1 MGNGTEMRCL
11 TRKPAAR
18 RARLSPA
25 RAGHSRGHRQALPDE
40 RPGWLPS
47 GPRGAHNEAVTDGRG
62 GAVCPRCD
70 RADAVHSIVELAALA
85 RTRLGDQPPGPPV
98 PPQPG
103 YAAEPQAGPV
113 PGYAADPGTVPGW
126 AAQPRSGP
134 LPGGPQGSRV
144 PRPAA
149 PAGSGGD
156 GLPDGL
162 SLEGDIAS
170 AAAAVA
176 ASAAARFLGRAIGRR
191 VQRTYEQRV
200 LPALAARQ
208 QALLHEQIAIAERH
222 PDLRACLTDQV
233 IFLAGGTRTVPLAS
247 VTGML
252 TLEQSDALVAELRS
266 G

>member
-1 MGNGTEMRCL
+1 MPRDG
-11 TRKPAAR
+11 PV
-18 RARLSPA
+18 ARLPC
-25 RAGHSRGHRQALPDE
+25 
-40 RPGWLPS
+40 
-47 GPRGAHNEAVTDGRG
+47 GPCGAHNEAVTDGRG
-62 GAVCPRCD
+62 GAVCPRCGS
-70 RADAVHSIVELAALA
+70 ADAVHSIVELAALA
-85 RTRLGDQPPGPPV
+85 RARLGDQPPGSP

-103 YAAEPQAGPV
+103 YAAEPQPGPV
-113 PGYAADPGTVPGW
+113 PGYAADAGTVPGW

-134 LPGGPQGSRV
+134 LPGGPQGS
-144 PRPAA
+144 PPSRPAS
-149 PAGSGGD
+149 SGGD
-156 GLPDGL
+156 VLPDGL
-162 SLEGDIAS
+162 SLDGDIAS
-170 AAAAVA
+170 AASAVA

-233 IFLAGGTRTVPLAS
+233 IFLAGGARTVPLAS

>member
-1 MGNGTEMRCL
+1 M
-11 TRKPAAR
+11 
-18 RARLSPA
+18 
-25 RAGHSRGHRQALPDE
+25 AGSGRMSAL
-40 RPGWLPS
+40 GWLPS
-47 GPRGAHNEAVTDGRG
+47 GPPGAHNEAVTDGRG
-62 GAVCPRCD
+62 GAVCPQCGS
-70 RADAVHSIVELAALA
+70 ADAVHSIVELAALA
-85 RTRLGDQPPGPPV
+85 QARLGDQPPGPPA

-103 YAAEPQAGPV
+103 YAAEPRPGPV

-134 LPGGPQGSRV
+134 LPGGPGPLPGGPGPLPGSPLPGTPQGGRPS
-144 PRPAA
+144 RPADPGA
-149 PAGSGGD
+149 DGLPGD
-156 GLPDGL
+156 GLPGDGLPGGL
-162 SLEGDIAS
+162 SLDGDIAS

-176 ASAAARFLGRAIGRR
+176 ASAATRLFGRAIGRR

-233 IFLAGGTRTVPLAS
+233 IFLAGGARTVPLAS

-252 TLEQSDALVAELRS
+252 TLEQSDSLVAELR
-266 G
+266 GG

>member
-1 MGNGTEMRCL
+1 M
-11 TRKPAAR
+11 
-18 RARLSPA
+18 
-25 RAGHSRGHRQALPDE
+25 
-40 RPGWLPS
+40 
-47 GPRGAHNEAVTDGRG
+47 TDGRG
-62 GAVCPRCD
+62 GAVCPRCGS
-70 RADAVHSIVELAALA
+70 AEAVHSIVELAALA
-85 RTRLGDQPPGPPV
+85 RGRLGDQPPGAP

-103 YAAEPQAGPV
+103 YAADPQPGPV
-113 PGYAADPGTVPGW
+113 PGYAADPQPGPVPGW

-134 LPGGPQGSRV
+134 LPGGPPGS
-144 PRPAA
+144 PPSRPARSA
-149 PAGSGGD
+149 GD

-162 SLEGDIAS
+162 PVDGDIAS

-233 IFLAGGTRTVPLAS
+233 IFLAGGARTVPLAS

-252 TLEQSDALVAELRS
+252 TLEQSDALVAELR
-266 G
+266 GG

>member
-1 MGNGTEMRCL
+1 
-11 TRKPAAR
+11 
-18 RARLSPA
+18 
-25 RAGHSRGHRQALPDE
+25 
-40 RPGWLPS
+40 
-47 GPRGAHNEAVTDGRG
+47 
-62 GAVCPRCD
+62 
-70 RADAVHSIVELAALA
+70 VHSIVELAALA
-85 RTRLGDQPPGPPV
+85 RARLGDQPPASPAPLQPGYAAE
-98 PPQPG
+98 PQPG
-103 YAAEPQAGPV
+103 YAAEPQRGPV

-134 LPGGPQGSRV
+134 LPVGPQGSR
-144 PRPAA
+144 PRR
-149 PAGSGGD
+149 SGGTGSED
-156 GLPDGL
+156 LPDGL

-222 PDLRACLTDQV
+222 PDLRACLADQV
-233 IFLAGGTRTVPLAS
+233 IFLAGGARTVPLAS
-247 VTGML
+247 VTGVL